1 MVVISDTTPLI
12 TLIKIGR
19 LDLLQKLFESIIIPE
34 AVYHEL
40 TSNTQFQD
48 EAVEITKAKY
58 IKVVD
63 VHDTKSVELLRRA
76 TGLDLGESE
85 AIIYSDGSKADL
97 LLMDEVKG
105 RKVAQQ
111 MGLSVMGTIGILM
124 SAYKE
129 KMISKDEIRHY
140 INIMKEAGRHIG
152 ENLYAKLL
160 ELIEK

>member
-19 LDLLQKLFESIIIPE
+19 LDLLEKLFENIIIPE

-40 TSNTQFQD
+40 TSNTQFLD
-48 EAVEITKAKY
+48 EAAEITNAKY

-63 VHDTKSVELLRRA
+63 VQDTKSVELLRRA

-85 AIIYSDGSKADL
+85 AIIYTDDSKADL

-129 KMISKDEIRHY
+129 KMITKDEIRHY
-140 INIMKEAGRHIG
+140 INIMKKSGRHIG